1 MKVHSHSEKEE
12 QALEYLRLVPF
23 RIFMHSILESACCTT
38 NSKGQ
43 RSHIWEVQRWKQIG
57 QIGTQMVCLDGG
69 GQVVSGQVDGSHLM
83 KSWDTITTGRDTLPC
98 AFCIIQTMGLWAQI
112 LGHHT
117 NTSFCKTLF
126 SYSLFTDHNYT
137 YPHTSKSPKTWSES
151 VSCWRDETAVSEL
164 LTLTD
169 PLSKL
174 SFAKLPK
181 VYSPSDSIS
190 ESKVVT
196 AAKLMILVFEH
207 KPGESIYSAR
217 HKSTE
222 V

>member
-1 MKVHSHSEKEE
+1 MVGDH
-12 QALEYLRLVPF
+12 
-23 RIFMHSILESACCTT
+23 
-38 NSKGQ
+38 GQ
-43 RSHIWEVQRWKQIG
+43 W
-57 QIGTQMVCLDGG
+57 T
-69 GQVVSGQVDGSHLM
+69 SGQVGSSHLM
-83 KSWDTITTGRDTLPC
+83 KSWDTITTGRDYCLVPSALFRQWDFGRKFLDITQTPLLQNP
-98 AFCIIQTMGLWAQI
+98 FLIFIIHWPQLY
-112 LGHHT
+112 
-117 NTSFCKTLF
+117 K
-126 SYSLFTDHNYT
+126 
-137 YPHTSKSPKTWSES
+137 HTSKSPKTWSES
-151 VSCWRDETAVSEL
+151 VSWWRDETAVSEL

-222 V
+222 VWKGKKSKKIQIL